1 MNGKSSALGPHLGL
15 AGRVCW
21 PADSSGLIY
30 TGMPGLTERWQI
42 FHNSYP
48 DGVMSRITND
58 LDSCGSIQ
66 LTDFNVPE
74 KSYRLPS
81 PPMAGGSHRA
91 ATTTSEVLL
100 IKNFQ
105 ARN

>member
-1 MNGKSSALGPHLGL
+1 MRTSRGFFLP
-15 AGRVCW
+15 
-21 PADSSGLIY
+21 SSGGKTRFVEEQEVIQ
-30 TGMPGLTERWQI
+30 PGLNERWQI